1 MEVLEVVGVRG
12 EAAGRRMR
20 TRRRLEA
27 GERVLTE
34 TAVVWGP
41 RLSPALVCVSCLA
54 RLPHLHHCPACGLP
68 LCSACQSEDQARHN
82 TECQIFTINN
92 LQFSFKSP
100 SQAKIISP
108 VVTIIR
114 SEIRFLRGKIH
125 QFLCRL
131 LLSKKDWK
139 HLESNIERRKG
150 TKSWNYVEKHI
161 VPVLTPLKDTNG
173 NNIFTKVNPDYKD

>member
-54 RLPHLHHCPACGLP
+54 RLTSLQVCPTCGLP
-68 LCSACQSEDQARHN
+68 LCSACQAGTESCPPPPHW
-82 TECQIFTINN
+82 TECQIFLINN
-92 LQFSFKSP
+92 LHFSFKSP

-108 VVTIIR
+108 VVTILR
-114 SEIRFLRGKIH
+114 SEI
-125 QFLCRL
+125 
-131 LLSKKDWK
+131 KKE
-139 HLESNIERRKG
+139 H
-150 TKSWNYVEKHI
+150 
-161 VPVLTPLKDTNG
+161 
-173 NNIFTKVNPDYKD
+173 